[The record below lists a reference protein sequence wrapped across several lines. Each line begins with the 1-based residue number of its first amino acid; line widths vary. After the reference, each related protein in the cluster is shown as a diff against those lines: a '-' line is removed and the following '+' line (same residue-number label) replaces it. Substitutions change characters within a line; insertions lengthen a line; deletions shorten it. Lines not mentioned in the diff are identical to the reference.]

1 MVEAWATTVLFL
13 AVWTLSSAKLDVPNS
28 KGSIKPGC
36 LSIHLNILVELV
48 SPCLNSTSRAS
59 MTVLR
64 LVLWTNQLISME
76 LESVKYK
83 PKYQVEEHH
92 LLTSWDHNVYNVV
105 LQFIFNFVLI
115 IVYVFSGCCKSG
127 FQIYHRIWSN
137 YVDFCFL
144 LIGNCTF
151 NLSNIFCDY
160 NHKHRSS

>member
-1 MVEAWATTVLFL
+1 MQKDWEWRREAHRLGGSVFGWLELEQQMSARSVPRS
-13 AVWTLSSAKLDVPNS
+13 VHTLSSAKLDVPNS

-36 LSIHLNILVELV
+36 LSVHLNILVELV
-48 SPCLNSTSRAS
+48 SVCLNSTSRAS

-127 FQIYHRIWSN
+127 FQIYHRI
-137 YVDFCFL
+137 
-144 LIGNCTF
+144 
-151 NLSNIFCDY
+151 
-160 NHKHRSS
+160 